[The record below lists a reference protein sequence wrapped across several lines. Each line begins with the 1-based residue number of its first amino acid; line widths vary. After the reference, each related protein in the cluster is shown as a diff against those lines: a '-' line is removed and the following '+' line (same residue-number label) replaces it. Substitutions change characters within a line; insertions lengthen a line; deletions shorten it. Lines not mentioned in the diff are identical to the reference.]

1 MFFVFKRTF
10 NYRYMFY
17 DMNRNIVL
25 TSLCILYGLCSQF
38 GLVCWRNI
46 CSSELQGRYT
56 AFYSQLS
63 ATYKHVLESVHVIL
77 TSLLE
82 GGEVCVCSN
91 MFIFFENLNV
101 KSLIFCCKNMST
113 PHSFVSFRNL
123 SILSSICL
131 PLLPFFLSLFMCLY
145 IPGFSKAQFSVFIP
159 DAVASLVV
167 KYNLDVKSNLFWRW
181 KKDSS
186 FKMLNILW
194 MIL

>member
-82 GGEVCVCSN
+82 GGGVCVCSN

-101 KSLIFCCKNMST
+101 KSLYFFAVKICQHHIHLLALEIFQYFLQS
-113 PHSFVSFRNL
+113 VSP
-123 SILSSICL
+123 S
-131 PLLPFFLSLFMCLY
+131 LLFFLSLFMCLY
-145 IPGFSKAQFSVFIP
+145 IPGFSKAQFSVCIP

-167 KYNLDVKSNLFWRW
+167 KYNLDVKSNLF
-181 KKDSS
+181 
-186 FKMLNILW
+186 
-194 MIL
+194 

>member
-46 CSSELQGRYT
+46 CRSELQGRYT

-82 GGEVCVCSN
+82 GGGVCVCSN
-91 MFIFFENLNV
+91 MLIFFENLNV

-131 PLLPFFLSLFMCLY
+131 PLPPVFPFF
-145 IPGFSKAQFSVFIP
+145 IHVFI
-159 DAVASLVV
+159 
-167 KYNLDVKSNLFWRW
+167 YTWIFQ
-181 KKDSS
+181 SS
-186 FKMLNILW
+186 VLW
-194 MIL
+194 VYTRSSCLPCSKV

>member
-56 AFYSQLS
+56 AFYNQLS

-82 GGEVCVCSN
+82 GGGVCVCSN

-101 KSLIFCCKNMST
+101 KSLYFFAVKICQHHIHLLALEIFQYFLQSVPLPPFFPFLIHVFIYTWIFQSSVLCVYTRCC
-113 PHSFVSFRNL
+113 
-123 SILSSICL
+123 CL
-131 PLLPFFLSLFMCLY
+131 PC
-145 IPGFSKAQFSVFIP
+145 SK
-159 DAVASLVV
+159 L
-167 KYNLDVKSNLFWRW
+167 
-181 KKDSS
+181 
-186 FKMLNILW
+186 
-194 MIL
+194 

>member
-46 CSSELQGRYT
+46 CRSELQGRYT

-82 GGEVCVCSN
+82 GGGVCVCSN
-91 MFIFFENLNV
+91 MLIFFENLNV

-123 SILSSICL
+123 SILSSICPPPSFFSFL
-131 PLLPFFLSLFMCLY
+131 DSCVYIYLDFPKLSSLCVYQMLLPPL
-145 IPGFSKAQFSVFIP
+145 
-159 DAVASLVV
+159 
-167 KYNLDVKSNLFWRW
+167 
-181 KKDSS
+181 
-186 FKMLNILW
+186 
-194 MIL
+194 